1 MQYVVLK
8 SFAGKDFTGVKG
20 KIIEIEDKKIIAS
33 LIAEGYIEKFNVS
46 KSSNKELEKEI
57 AKQNKAISDLELEN
71 ELLKQENEELKLQL
85 ESFTNEKDADE
96 ESDNKDTETDTEN
109 SENEKLNKNNSDD
122 NTTNN

>member
-20 KIIEIEDKKIIAS
+20 KIIEIKDKKIIAS
-33 LIAEGYIEKFNVS
+33 LIAEGYIEKFDVS

-71 ELLKQENEELKLQL
+71 ELLKQENEKLKFQL

-109 SENEKLNKNNSDD
+109 SENEELNKNNSDD

>member
-20 KIIEIEDKKIIAS
+20 KIIEIKDKKIIAS
-33 LIAEGYIEKFNVS
+33 LIAEGYIEKFDVS

-96 ESDNKDTETDTEN
+96 ESDNKETETDTEN
-109 SENEKLNKNNSDD
+109 SKNEELNEDNSDD

>member
-20 KIIEIEDKKIIAS
+20 KIIEIKDKKIIAS
-33 LIAEGYIEKFNVS
+33 LIAEGYIEKFDVS

-96 ESDNKDTETDTEN
+96 ESDNKETETDTEN
-109 SENEKLNKNNSDD
+109 SKNEELNEDNSDD
-122 NTTNN
+122 NNTNN

>member
-20 KIIEIEDKKIIAS
+20 KIIEIKDKKIIAS
-33 LIAEGYIEKFNVS
+33 LIAEGYIEKFDVS

-96 ESDNKDTETDTEN
+96 ESDNKETETDTEN
-109 SENEKLNKNNSDD
+109 SENEELNEDNSDD